1 MKEVIEILKK
11 YNKDMMTVKFDMGG
25 DSGYFS
31 EFMMGEDEIEDEEE
45 IKIIEDF
52 IDENSGLHFYPNSD
66 GYYIGESGKV
76 VITLEEDDR
85 LVAYKSGEAG
95 YSESYLFKIEM
106 DLDEK
111 ELNYMKNIQNLS
123 LTFHEFEYDYENIT
137 YNRDI
142 KIDNIVKES
151 ILAKAEKIV
160 EKYDYPDSIQDSV
173 LIEYSPNEG
182 FTIIYWVYEYR
193 EIED

>member
-52 IDENSGLHFYPNSD
+52 IDENSGLRFYPNSD
-66 GYYIGESGKV
+66 GYYIGELGKV

-85 LVAYKSGEAG
+85 LVAYKSGEAE

-123 LTFHEFEYDYENIT
+123 LTFHEFEYEYENIT

-160 EKYDYPDSIQDSV
+160 KEYDYPDSIQDSV
-173 LIEYSPNEG
+173 LIEYSPNVG
-182 FTIIYWVYEYR
+182 FIIIYWVYEYR

>member
-66 GYYIGESGKV
+66 GYYIGELGKV

-85 LVAYKSGEAG
+85 LVAYKSGEAE

-123 LTFHEFEYDYENIT
+123 LSFHEFEYDYENIT

-142 KIDNIVKES
+142 KIDNIVNEDAEIS
-151 ILAKAEKIV
+151 IDINTEMLLNAPDRSKLISNIIQKLYSKNQTKLLLTLA
-160 EKYDYPDSIQDSV
+160 
-173 LIEYSPNEG
+173 
-182 FTIIYWVYEYR
+182 
-193 EIED
+193 

>member
-1 MKEVIEILKK
+1 
-11 YNKDMMTVKFDMGG
+11 
-25 DSGYFS
+25 
-31 EFMMGEDEIEDEEE
+31 MGE
-45 IKIIEDF
+45 
-52 IDENSGLHFYPNSD
+52 L
-66 GYYIGESGKV
+66 GKV

-85 LVAYKSGEAG
+85 LVAYKSGEAE

-160 EKYDYPDSIQDSV
+160 EEYDYPDSIQDSV

-182 FTIIYWVYEYR
+182 FMIIYWVYEYR

>member
-66 GYYIGESGKV
+66 GYYIGELGKV
-76 VITLEEDDR
+76 IITLEEDDR
-85 LVAYKSGEAG
+85 LVAYKSGEAE
-95 YSESYLFKIEM
+95 YFESYSFKIEI

-123 LTFHEFEYDYENIT
+123 LTFHEFEYENIT

-160 EKYDYPDSIQDSV
+160 KEYDYPDRMQDSV
-173 LIEYSPNEG
+173 LIEYSPNGG
-182 FTIIYWVYEYR
+182 FMITYWVYEYR